1 MVITLSGPLTDSLLI
16 FFSHLVALLHCDLLA
31 EKTPVL
37 QVTGSDRLFWS
48 QPAIFSLTA
57 PRISG
62 ISYRRWKYS
71 CLFLDGS
78 SPSQCPHP
86 VRPVCLD
93 LLCGCCPR
101 KFPSLPS
108 CLRFPDSQ
116 TPGSFFFLVD
126 GSLRTASSL
135 PFLVGTFLLCSSDLL
150 SGLRSW
156 LLLSQPRWGSEAAG
170 CSAHQVE
177 ALMDIM
183 FSVDAPGLC

>member
-101 KFPSLPS
+101 KFPLLPS

-116 TPGSFFFLVD
+116 TPGSYFFFGRWVIENSVL
-126 GSLRTASSL
+126 ASSSCWHF
-135 PFLVGTFLLCSSDLL
+135 PPVLL
-150 SGLRSW
+150 
-156 LLLSQPRWGSEAAG
+156 
-170 CSAHQVE
+170 
-177 ALMDIM
+177 
-183 FSVDAPGLC
+183 